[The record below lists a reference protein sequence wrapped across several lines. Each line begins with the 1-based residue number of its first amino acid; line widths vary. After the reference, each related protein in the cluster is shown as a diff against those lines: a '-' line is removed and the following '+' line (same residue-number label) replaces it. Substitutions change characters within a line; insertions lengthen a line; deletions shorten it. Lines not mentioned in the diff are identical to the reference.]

1 MARDEMP
8 DLLTVQE
15 AARCLRIGRGLAYSL
30 ARRWLATEGR
40 EGLPVIKLGRKL
52 LVPRTMLIKL
62 LDGELQSPAPTSPPP
77 STNSKR
83 TRRRMP
89 SSQLRLL
96 DGDSA

>member
-8 DLLTVQE
+8 ALLTVEE

-30 ARRWLATEGR
+30 ARRWLTTEGL

-52 LVPRTMLIKL
+52 LVPRTMLLKL
-62 LDGELQSPAPTSPPP
+62 LDGELQFPALTSPPP
-77 STNSKR
+77 STSSKR
-83 TRRRMP
+83 VRRSA
-89 SSQLRLL
+89 SSNQLRLI